1 MRYIRRLADVGRGDL
16 AVAGGKGA
24 NLGELTRAGV
34 PVPPGF
40 VLTTAAYRTYVDRS
54 GIGDEILATVA
65 RDDAADRIRALFTA
79 PIPEALADELRA
91 ARAELGPAVAVRS
104 SATAEDLE
112 DASFAGQ
119 QDTFLNVRGD
129 DALLDAVRGCWASLW
144 TARAIAYRARRGIDP
159 AEVALAVVVQEMVD
173 ADAAG
178 VLFTANPTTGARDE
192 VVIAAAWGLGE
203 AVVGG
208 SGDHGRHRRREG
220 RRPDPVAHHRGQ
232 GRADRR
238 GRAGHGRP
246 AGSGRGPRPPRARR
260 RRGGRPGRARRADR
274 GVVRRAAGRGVGPVG
289 RRVRDR
295 AVPADHGAARGRR
308 PRRRRTGRC
317 PTPRRS
323 TCARASSSNCRTRCR
338 RCSPSWST
346 GRSPGRCRRCSASC
360 WAAATSSGTV
370 TSRCRRSTATPTTAT
385 AAAGWCG

>member
-40 VLTTAAYRTYVDRS
+40 VLTTAAYRAYVDHS
-54 GIGDEILATVA
+54 GIGDEILAPGRA
-65 RDDAADRIRALFTA
+65 ADDAAARIRALFTA
-79 PIPEALADELRA
+79 PIPGRA
-91 ARAELGPAVAVRS
+91 RRTSSAPPARS
-104 SATAEDLE
+104 SARPSRSARRPPPKTSTTR
-112 DASFAGQ
+112 ASPASRTRSSTSGA
-119 QDTFLNVRGD
+119 TTRCSTRS
-129 DALLDAVRGCWASLW
+129 ARCWASLW

-208 SGDHGRHRRREG
+208 TVTTDDIVVEKGGGRVRSRATA
-220 RRPDPVAHHRGQ
+220 DKAVQTVAVGQ
-232 GRADRR
+232 GTEE
-238 GRAGHGRP
+238 RP
-246 AGSGRGPRPPRARR
+246 VPAGPRPPRARR
-260 RRGGRPGRARRADR
+260 RRGGRAGRARRADR
-274 GVVRRAAGRGVGPVG
+274 GVVRRAAGRRVGPRG

-295 AVPADHGAARGRR
+295 AVPADHGAARGRGPAADGLVGAR
-308 PRRRRTGRC
+308 PLVVLRAREHRRAASGPAVAPVRRAGRRVGHPVAAGAVRRAAGPRRRH
-317 PTPRRS
+317 PRR
-323 TCARASSSNCRTRCR
+323 
-338 RCSPSWST
+338 
-346 GRSPGRCRRCSASC
+346 
-360 WAAATSSGTV
+360 
-370 TSRCRRSTATPTTAT
+370 
-385 AAAGWCG
+385 

>member
-54 GIGDEILATVA
+54 GIGDEILAAVA
-65 RDDAADRIRALFTA
+65 RDDAAARIRALFTA
-79 PIPEALADELRA
+79 PIPEALGRRAPRRPRGARPRRRGPLVGHRGRPRGRELRRPAGHVPQRPGRRRA
-91 ARAELGPAVAVRS
+91 ARCGPRLLGVAVDGARHRVPGPARDRPGGGRA
-104 SATAEDLE
+104 
-112 DASFAGQ
+112 
-119 QDTFLNVRGD
+119 RGRRPGD
-129 DALLDAVRGCWASLW
+129 GRRRRRRGPVH
-144 TARAIAYRARRGIDP
+144 REPHHGRPRRGRDRRGVGARRGGRRR
-159 AEVALAVVVQEMVD
+159 Q
-173 ADAAG
+173 
-178 VLFTANPTTGARDE
+178 
-192 VVIAAAWGLGE
+192 
-203 AVVGG
+203 
-208 SGDHGRHRRREG
+208 GDHGRHRRREG

-246 AGSGRGPRPPRARR
+246 AGSGRGPRPSRARR

-274 GVVRRAAGRGVGPVG
+274 GVVRRAAGRRVGPGG

-308 PRRRRTGRC
+308 PAADGLGGARPLVVLRAREHRRATAGPALAPVRRAGRRVGH
-317 PTPRRS
+317 PVAAGVVRR
-323 TCARASSSNCRTRCR
+323 AAGPQR
-338 RCSPSWST
+338 RH
-346 GRSPGRCRRCSASC
+346 PGR
-360 WAAATSSGTV
+360 
-370 TSRCRRSTATPTTAT
+370 
-385 AAAGWCG
+385 